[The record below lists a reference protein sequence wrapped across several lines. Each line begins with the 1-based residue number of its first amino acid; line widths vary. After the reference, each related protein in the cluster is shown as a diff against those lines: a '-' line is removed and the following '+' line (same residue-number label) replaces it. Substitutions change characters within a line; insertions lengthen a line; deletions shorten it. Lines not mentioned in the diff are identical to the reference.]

1 MPHGENQV
9 RLTQLMQEALYE
21 FDNKVDS
28 YECQWKPKTMAKLA
42 ELGLT
47 QGVKHCGKVIA
58 YRITPAGR
66 DALNR
71 LKQPVF
77 DVL

>member
-1 MPHGENQV
+1 MK
-9 RLTQLMQEALYE
+9 LTQTMKDALHE
-21 FDNKVDS
+21 FDYKVDS

-47 QGVKHCGKVIA
+47 QGVEHCGRVIA
-58 YRITPAGR
+58 YRITPRGR

-71 LKQPVF
+71 LKSTVSN
-77 DVL
+77 